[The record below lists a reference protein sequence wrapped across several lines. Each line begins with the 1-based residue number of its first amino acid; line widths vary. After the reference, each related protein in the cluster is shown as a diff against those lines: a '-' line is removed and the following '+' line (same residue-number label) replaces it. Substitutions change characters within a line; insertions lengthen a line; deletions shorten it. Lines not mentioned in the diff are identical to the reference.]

1 MMHPVLF
8 AAALLAAVNV
18 HAAEAFDA
26 DRPDESESAEV
37 VGDGYFQVETSVM
50 SERVRADDGRRVTR
64 QSTPTLLRLGV
75 AEDWELRLETD
86 GRLREGGINGWA
98 DLSLGV
104 KWHSQDGDEEAW
116 RPSMAWLAH
125 LDLTTGA
132 AAFRA
137 PGLRPSLRVVAEWE
151 LPAGG
156 SLSVMPGV
164 FSARDE
170 AGARYV
176 GGILAVALGRAF
188 TPRLK
193 GFVEVAAGQLAGSRH
208 GGDEWLL
215 DGGLIYLLTPTV
227 QIDVALYKGLTAS
240 AADSGWTAGLSVR
253 Y

>member
-1 MMHPVLF
+1 MV
-8 AAALLAAVNV
+8 ALLVAAVGA
-18 HAAEAFDA
+18 HAVEAFDA

-37 VGDGYFQVETSVM
+37 VGDGRFQIETSVM
-50 SERVRADDGRRVTR
+50 SERVRAEDGRRVTR

-75 AEDWELRLETD
+75 ADDWELRLETD
-86 GRLREGGINGWA
+86 GRLRQGGVSGWA
-98 DLSLGV
+98 DVSLGV
-104 KWHSQDGDEEAW
+104 KWHAQDGDEDTR
-116 RPSMAWLAH
+116 RPSVAWLAH
-125 LDLTTGA
+125 LDGPTGA

-137 PGLRPSLRVVAEWE
+137 PGLRPSLRMVAEWE
-151 LPAGG
+151 LPAGR

-176 GGILAVALGRAF
+176 GGILAVALGQAF

-193 GFVEVAAGQLAGSRH
+193 GFVEVAAEQLAGSRH

-215 DGGLIYLLTPTV
+215 DGGLIYQLTPTT
-227 QIDVALYKGLTAS
+227 QLDVALYKGLTAS
-240 AADSGWTAGLSVR
+240 AADSGWTVGLSVR